1 MMEVMSDQTTAP
13 PPVPIAAPAIRKMTE
28 ADSFVHLHLH
38 TEYSPLDGAVRIP
51 ELMARA
57 KKLGMHA
64 VAMTDHGNMFGA
76 IEFYQA
82 AKKAGIKPIIGCE
95 IYLAPGS
102 MHDKSP
108 TPGRKNASHLTLLAS
123 NEKGYKNLMKLVT
136 KAHLDGFYHKPR
148 VDKEALHEFREGMI
162 CLSGCINGEI
172 NQFIRQGQIDQ
183 AKASLADF
191 RDIYTDENFYLEL
204 QDHGMEDQARCNRQ
218 LMEWSREFNL
228 KPAAANDVHF
238 LNKRDHPFHDA
249 MICIGTGA
257 NVFDEKRMH
266 YPEEVYFKT
275 PAEMKKLFREVP
287 QAIWSTVEI
296 ADRCDLTLKLNPSSS
311 EKYPEYT
318 PPGSKT
324 REEYFHD
331 LCWDGLRQRYG
342 ENAANDPKLKARLEY
357 EMGVIEKMKFIS
369 YFLIT
374 WDFIK
379 WAKDHGI
386 PVGPGRGSA
395 AGSIVAYVL
404 GITDIDPLRY
414 SLLFERFLNPER
426 VSPPDVDVDFCQS
439 RRGEVIE
446 YVKQKYGERSVSQI
460 ITFGTLGAKS
470 VIRDVGR
477 VMGLGYS
484 EADRIAKMIPTEI
497 NITLAD
503 ARKKNPE
510 LKEAIEKDPAL
521 QKLYETA
528 SFLEGL
534 TRGVGIHA
542 AGVVIGDCDLAE
554 HIPLTAGKE
563 GEVVTQYAMG
573 PLTYV
578 GMLKMDFLGLKTLTV
593 IQEAENLI
601 HQHTPDF
608 DSRLI
613 PLDDAPAYA
622 LLNRGETCGVFQLE
636 SGGMVNLCKQFGVDR
651 IEDIIALI
659 ALYRPG
665 PMDLIPDYIERK
677 KGKKKVVYEHPL
689 LEKVSSE
696 TYGIMIYQEQVM
708 QAASELAGFTLGDAD
723 LLRRAMGK
731 KDVEE
736 MARQRAKFVGGCASV
751 NQIPEKK
758 ANEIFDLLEKFAGYG
773 FNKSHS
779 AAYGMVS
786 YRTAYLKANYPV
798 EFMAALLSLEV
809 SNTDKIATFVNECKN
824 MKLAILPPDVNT
836 SMATF
841 TPEVRPGKPKAIRY
855 GMAAIKGVGE
865 SMVELILQE
874 RATAGPFK
882 NIDDFA
888 RRVDSRAVN
897 KRVLE
902 NLIKSGA
909 FDASEPN
916 RALLFSR
923 IDQIISGGA
932 SAQRDKASGQMGLFD
947 METDFGSPGAED
959 SGHVDSSVIPW
970 TQSERLQHEKELL
983 GFYVSGHPLD
993 PWHEQLDQSAFQK
1006 IGDVQANKDKLKGK
1020 KAKFGVFIN
1029 DITVKY
1035 TKSGKQ
1041 FAIILAEDFTGQ
1053 NEIVVWG
1060 EEWDKFGK
1068 QILKGTAMEVQAK
1081 VDIDTRSDGVQLV
1094 AQSVKPLA
1102 MKVSGDTAH
1111 PVPDKPDVDPR
1122 GNNVLTLQLNTSRDD
1137 VSVLRHIERIL
1148 MDFPGET
1155 PVHLSMRRE
1164 GGTTVRIMVHP
1175 RYFVN
1180 EDPELLEQLEPWL

>member
-1 MMEVMSDQTTAP
+1 MSDQSHDP
-13 PPVPIAAPAIRKMTE
+13 PAASVAAPSIRKMAE
-28 ADSFVHLHLH
+28 ADTFVHLHLH

-51 ELMARA
+51 DLMERA
-57 KKLGMHA
+57 KKLGMPA

-123 NEKGYKNLMKLVT
+123 NETGYKNLMKLVS

-148 VDKEALHEFREGMI
+148 VDKEVLQEFHEGMI
-162 CLSGCINGEI
+162 CLSGCLNGEI
-172 NQFIRQGQIDQ
+172 NQFILHDQIDK
-183 AKASLADF
+183 ARASLADF
-191 RDIYTDENFYLEL
+191 RDIYGDENFYLEL
-204 QDHGMEDQARCNRQ
+204 HDHGMEEQTKCSRQ
-218 LMEWSREFNL
+218 LLEWSREFNL
-228 KPAAANDVHF
+228 RPVAANDVHF
-238 LNKRDHPFHDA
+238 LHRRDHPYHDA

-257 NVFDEKRMH
+257 NIFDEKRLH
-266 YPEEVYFKT
+266 YSEEVYFKT

-296 ADRCDLTLKLNPSSS
+296 ADRCDLTLKLDPSSA

-318 PPGSKT
+318 PPGDKT
-324 REEYFHD
+324 REEFFDD
-331 LCWDGLRQRYG
+331 LCWAGLRERYG
-342 ENAANDPKLKARLEY
+342 ENAAEDETLKARLQY
-357 EMGVIEKMKFIS
+357 EMGVIGKMKFIS

-395 AGSIVAYVL
+395 AGSLVAYAL

-414 SLLFERFLNPER
+414 GLLFERFLNPER

-484 EADRIAKMIPTEI
+484 EADRIAKMIPTEL

-510 LKEAIEKDPAL
+510 LKEAIEKDPAI

-593 IQEAENLI
+593 IQEAEKLI

-613 PLDDAPAYA
+613 PLDDAASFA

-677 KGKKKVVYEHPL
+677 KGRKKVIYEHPL

-731 KDVEE
+731 KNLEE
-736 MARQRAKFVGGCASV
+736 MVKQREKFVEGCAQM
-751 NQIPEKK
+751 NQIPAKK
-758 ANEIFDLLEKFAGYG
+758 ANDIFDLLEKFAGYG

-779 AAYGMVS
+779 AAYGLVS

-798 EFMAALLSLEV
+798 EFMSALLSLEV

-824 MKLAILPPDVNT
+824 MKLDILPPDVN
-836 SMATF
+836 SSSATF
-841 TPEVRPGKPKAIRY
+841 TPEVREGKPPAIRY

-874 RATAGPFK
+874 RASQGDFK
-882 NIDDFA
+882 SIDDFA

-902 NLIKSGA
+902 NLIKGGA
-909 FDASEPN
+909 FDYSEPN

-923 IDQIISGGA
+923 IDQIISSGA
-932 SAQRDKASGQMGLFD
+932 SAQKDKASGQISLFD
-947 METDFGSPGAED
+947 LETDFGIAPAED
-959 SGHVDSSVIPW
+959 SNHAESSIPPW
-970 TQSERLQHEKELL
+970 TQSEQLQHEKELL
-983 GFYVSGHPLD
+983 GFYISGHPLD
-993 PWHEQLDQSAFQK
+993 PWQVQLQKGGYQK
-1006 IGDVQANKDKLKGK
+1006 IGEVQANKATLKGK

-1029 DITVKY
+1029 DITIRY

-1041 FAIILAEDFTGQ
+1041 FAILLAEDFTGQ

-1060 EEWDKFGK
+1060 EEWEKFGK
-1068 QILKGTAMEVQAK
+1068 QVIKGTAMEVMAK

-1094 AQSVKPLA
+1094 AQSVKPLP
-1102 MKVSGDTAH
+1102 MKATADSAH
-1111 PVPDKPDVDPR
+1111 PAPDQPDVDPR
-1122 GNNVLTLQLNTSRDD
+1122 GANVLTLQLDAARDEEE
-1137 VSVLRHIERIL
+1137 VLRHIERIL
-1148 MDFPGET
+1148 MDFPGTT
-1155 PVHLSMRRE
+1155 PVHLSIRRADT
-1164 GGTTVRIMVHP
+1164 TTVKIAVHP
-1175 RYFVN
+1175 RYFVS
-1180 EDPELLEQLEPWL
+1180 EDAELLEQLEPWL